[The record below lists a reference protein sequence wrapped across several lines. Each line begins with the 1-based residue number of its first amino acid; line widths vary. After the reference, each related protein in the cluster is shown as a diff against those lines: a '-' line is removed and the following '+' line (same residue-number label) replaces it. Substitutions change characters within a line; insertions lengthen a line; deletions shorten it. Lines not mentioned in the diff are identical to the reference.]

1 MARGEVVLNE
11 PIYLGMPV
19 LEYSQQHM
27 YHFFY
32 KAMKPFYGDRVSL
45 IYTDSDTLVLNV
57 ETDDRFNGYPNYAQ
71 RMFFFKKKQ
80 WLISGLSRWWSY
92 GRRSSI
98 ET

>member
-19 LEYSQQHM
+19 LEYSKQHM

-45 IYTDSDTLVLNV
+45 MYTDSGTLVLNV
-57 ETDDRFNGYPNYAQ
+57 ETDDRFNEYPNYAQ
-71 RMFFFKKKQ
+71 RMD
-80 WLISGLSRWWSY
+80 
-92 GRRSSI
+92 
-98 ET
+98 

>member
-57 ETDDRFNGYPNYAQ
+57 ETDDRFNEYPNYAQ
-71 RMFFFKKKQ
+71 RMD
-80 WLISGLSRWWSY
+80 
-92 GRRSSI
+92 
-98 ET
+98 